1 MTSQNIMARLE
12 ELYVRRDRAKQGYEL
27 EVYEVIPASIRA
39 QLAEL
44 DNKHDAEMEE
54 INEAIKA
61 AEEQVKAAVI
71 ETGETIKGTRY
82 QAIWS
87 KPRMSWDDKR
97 LEEYFRAN
105 DPDALER
112 MRKVGAPS
120 VSIRTLKG

>member
-1 MTSQNIMARLE
+1 
-12 ELYVRRDRAKQGYEL
+12 
-27 EVYEVIPASIRA
+27 
-39 QLAEL
+39 
-44 DNKHDAEMEE
+44 MEE